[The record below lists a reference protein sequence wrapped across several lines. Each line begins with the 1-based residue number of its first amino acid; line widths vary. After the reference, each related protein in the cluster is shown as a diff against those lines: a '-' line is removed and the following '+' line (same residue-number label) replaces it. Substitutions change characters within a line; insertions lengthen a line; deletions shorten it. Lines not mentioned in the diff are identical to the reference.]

1 MGCLRK
7 FKCKGTS
14 RKVCASMSTIFYAL
28 IILLAVPKQGVL
40 GTSTMGFSVHGTLN
54 KIIIYRVRYL
64 TNE

>member
-28 IILLAVPKQGVL
+28 IILLAVPKQRVL
-40 GTSTMGFSVHGTLN
+40 RTYTMGIAVHGTLN
-54 KIIIYRVRYL
+54 KIIKYKVRYL